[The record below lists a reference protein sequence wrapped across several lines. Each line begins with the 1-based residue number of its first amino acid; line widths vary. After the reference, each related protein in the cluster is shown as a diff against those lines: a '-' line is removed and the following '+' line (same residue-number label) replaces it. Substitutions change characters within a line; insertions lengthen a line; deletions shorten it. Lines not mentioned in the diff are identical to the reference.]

1 VSARIKGLALD
12 RHSSIHTIL
21 VSDDDRNG
29 VPVPGLDERRLELEG
44 VRLRYFVGGEGPP
57 LVLVHGLGGAA
68 ANWTEV
74 VRALGG
80 RFRLLVPD
88 LAGHGG
94 SSPLTSATSLDPY
107 ADLLAG
113 LAEHEGME
121 RAPYVGHSLGA
132 LVALRL
138 AVAQPDRVEALG
150 LVGAAGIR
158 SATREA
164 ERWLNV
170 IAFVRPGRI
179 YTRQRS
185 RIARRRA
192 LRYVVFGY
200 WGASDPLAL
209 SDDAVHG
216 FLANLGRHEDT
227 KTARR
232 ALVRDDPRLD
242 LERVRCPTFVLW
254 GARDHQVPIDDAF
267 EYARRLGAPL
277 RVIADCGHL
286 LIGERPDACAAA
298 ICDFLAGVDIA
309 SDALGPQRSDRE

>member
-1 VSARIKGLALD
+1 MA
-12 RHSSIHTIL
+12 
-21 VSDDDRNG
+21 DDDRNG
-29 VPVPGLDERRLELEG
+29 VPGLEERRLELDG

-68 ANWTEV
+68 ANWTAL

-80 RFRLLVPD
+80 RFRVLIPD
-88 LAGHGG
+88 LPGHGS
-94 SSPLTSATSLDPY
+94 SSPLAGATTLDPF
-107 ADLLAG
+107 AELLAR

-138 AVAQPDRVEALG
+138 AVARPQRVTVLG

-164 ERWLNV
+164 ERWLSV
-170 IAFVRPGRI
+170 IAFLRPGRL
-179 YTRQRS
+179 YARHRV
-185 RIARRRA
+185 RIAGRKA

-200 WGASDPLAL
+200 WSASDPLAL

-227 KTARR
+227 RTARR

-242 LERVRCPTFVLW
+242 LEHLRCPAFVIW
-254 GARDHQVPIDDAF
+254 GARDHQVPIDDGF
-267 EYARRLGAPL
+267 EYARRLRAPL

-286 LIGERPDACAAA
+286 LIGERPDACVDA
-298 ICDFLAGVDIA
+298 ICDFLAPAVRPGSVA
-309 SDALGPQRSDRE
+309 R

>member
-1 VSARIKGLALD
+1 MAA
-12 RHSSIHTIL
+12 
-21 VSDDDRNG
+21 DDNRNE
-29 VPVPGLDERRLELEG
+29 VPGLEERSLELED

-68 ANWTEV
+68 ANWIEV
-74 VRALGG
+74 VRALAP
-80 RFRLLVPD
+80 RFRMLVPD
-88 LAGHGG
+88 LPGHGR
-94 SSPLTSATSLDPY
+94 SSPLVGATTLDTY
-107 ADLLAG
+107 ADRLAR
-113 LAEHEGME
+113 LVEHEGLE
-121 RAPYVGHSLGA
+121 RAAFAGHSLGA

-138 AVAQPDRVEALG
+138 AVARPERVGALV

-170 IAFVRPGRI
+170 AAFIRPGRL
-179 YTRQRS
+179 YARQCE
-185 RIARRRA
+185 RIARRKT
-192 LRYVVFGY
+192 LRYAVFGY

-216 FLANLGRHEDT
+216 FLANLGQHRDT

-242 LERVRCPTFVLW
+242 LERVQCPTLVIW

-286 LIGERPDACAAA
+286 LIGERPDACAHA
-298 ICDFLAGVDIA
+298 ISDFL
-309 SDALGPQRSDRE
+309 DRVR

>member
-1 VSARIKGLALD
+1 MAA
-12 RHSSIHTIL
+12 
-21 VSDDDRNG
+21 DDNRNE
-29 VPVPGLDERRLELEG
+29 VPGLEERSLELED

-68 ANWTEV
+68 ANWIEV
-74 VRALGG
+74 VRALAP
-80 RFRLLVPD
+80 RFRMLVPD
-88 LAGHGG
+88 LPGHAR
-94 SSPLTSATSLDPY
+94 SRPLVGATTLDTY
-107 ADLLAG
+107 ADRLAR
-113 LAEHEGME
+113 LVEHEGLE
-121 RAPYVGHSLGA
+121 RAAFAGHSLGA

-138 AVAQPDRVEALG
+138 AVARPKRVGALV

-170 IAFVRPGRI
+170 AAFIRPGRL
-179 YTRQRS
+179 YARQRE
-185 RIARRRA
+185 RIARRKV
-192 LRYVVFGY
+192 LRYAVFGY

-209 SDDAVHG
+209 SDDAVQG
-216 FLANLGRHEDT
+216 FLANLGRHRDT

-242 LERVRCPTFVLW
+242 LERVQCPTLVIW

-286 LIGERPDACAAA
+286 LIGERPGACADA
-298 ICDFLAGVDIA
+298 ISVFLETVAV
-309 SDALGPQRSDRE
+309 

>member
-1 VSARIKGLALD
+1 MAA
-12 RHSSIHTIL
+12 
-21 VSDDDRNG
+21 DDNRNE
-29 VPVPGLDERRLELEG
+29 VPRLEERSLQLED

-68 ANWTEV
+68 ANWIEV
-74 VRALGG
+74 VRALAA
-80 RFRLLVPD
+80 RFRVLVPD
-88 LAGHGG
+88 LPGHGR
-94 SSPLTSATSLDPY
+94 SSPLNGARTLDPY
-107 ADLLAG
+107 AERLG
-113 LAEHEGME
+113 RLAEHEGLE
-121 RAPYVGHSLGA
+121 RAAFAGHSLGA

-138 AVAQPDRVEALG
+138 AVARPERVGALV

-170 IAFVRPGRI
+170 ASLIRPGRL
-179 YTRQRS
+179 YARQWA
-185 RIARRRA
+185 RIAGRKA
-192 LRYVVFGY
+192 LRYAVFGY

-209 SDDAVHG
+209 SDDAVRG
-216 FLANLGRHEDT
+216 FLANLGRHGDT

-242 LERVRCPTFVLW
+242 LERVQCPTLVVW

-267 EYARRLGAPL
+267 EYVRRLRAPL

-286 LIGERPDACAAA
+286 LIGERPDACADA
-298 ICDFLAGVDIA
+298 ISVFL
-309 SDALGPQRSDRE
+309 DRVR

>member
-1 VSARIKGLALD
+1 MAA
-12 RHSSIHTIL
+12 
-21 VSDDDRNG
+21 DDNRNE
-29 VPVPGLDERRLELEG
+29 VPGLDERSLELED

-68 ANWTEV
+68 ANWIEV
-74 VRALGG
+74 VRALAP
-80 RFRLLVPD
+80 RFRMLVPD
-88 LAGHGG
+88 LPGHGR
-94 SSPLTSATSLDPY
+94 SSPLVGATTLDTY
-107 ADLLAG
+107 ADRLARLVENEG
-113 LAEHEGME
+113 LE
-121 RAPYVGHSLGA
+121 RAAFGGHSLGA

-138 AVAQPDRVEALG
+138 AVARPKRVSALM

-170 IAFVRPGRI
+170 AAVIRPGRL
-179 YTRQRS
+179 YARQRE
-185 RIARRRA
+185 RIARRKA
-192 LRYVVFGY
+192 LRYAVFGY

-216 FLANLGRHEDT
+216 FLANLGRHRDT

-242 LERVRCPTFVLW
+242 LARVQCPTLVIW

-286 LIGERPDACAAA
+286 LIGERPDACAHA
-298 ICDFLAGVDIA
+298 ISVFFEAVA
-309 SDALGPQRSDRE
+309 V

>member
-1 VSARIKGLALD
+1 MAA
-12 RHSSIHTIL
+12 
-21 VSDDDRNG
+21 DDNRNE
-29 VPVPGLDERRLELEG
+29 VPGLEERSLELED

-68 ANWTEV
+68 ANWIEV
-74 VRALGG
+74 VRALAP
-80 RFRLLVPD
+80 RFRMLVPD
-88 LAGHGG
+88 LPGHAR
-94 SSPLTSATSLDPY
+94 SSPLVGATTLDTY
-107 ADLLAG
+107 ADRLAR
-113 LAEHEGME
+113 LVEHEGLE
-121 RAPYVGHSLGA
+121 RAAFAGHSLGA

-138 AVAQPDRVEALG
+138 AVARPKRVGALV

-170 IAFVRPGRI
+170 AAFIRPGRL
-179 YTRQRS
+179 YARQRE
-185 RIARRRA
+185 RIARRKV
-192 LRYVVFGY
+192 LRYAVFGY

-209 SDDAVHG
+209 SDDAVQG
-216 FLANLGRHEDT
+216 FLANLGRHRDT

-242 LERVRCPTFVLW
+242 LERVQCPTLVIW

-286 LIGERPDACAAA
+286 LIGERPDACADA
-298 ICDFLAGVDIA
+298 ISVFLEAVA
-309 SDALGPQRSDRE
+309 V

>member
-1 VSARIKGLALD
+1 MAA
-12 RHSSIHTIL
+12 
-21 VSDDDRNG
+21 DDNRNE
-29 VPVPGLDERRLELEG
+29 VPGLEERSLELED

-68 ANWTEV
+68 ANWIEV
-74 VRALGG
+74 VRALAP
-80 RFRLLVPD
+80 RFRMLVPD
-88 LAGHGG
+88 LPGHAR
-94 SSPLTSATSLDPY
+94 SSPLVGAITLDTY
-107 ADLLAG
+107 ADRLAR
-113 LAEHEGME
+113 LVEHEGLE
-121 RAPYVGHSLGA
+121 RAAFAGHSLGA

-138 AVAQPDRVEALG
+138 AVARPKRVGALV

-170 IAFVRPGRI
+170 AAFIRPGRL
-179 YTRQRS
+179 YARQRE
-185 RIARRRA
+185 RIARRKV
-192 LRYVVFGY
+192 LRYAVFGY

-209 SDDAVHG
+209 SDDAVQG
-216 FLANLGRHEDT
+216 FLANLGRHRDT

-242 LERVRCPTFVLW
+242 LERVQCPTLVIW

-286 LIGERPDACAAA
+286 LIGERPGACADA
-298 ICDFLAGVDIA
+298 ISVFLETVAV
-309 SDALGPQRSDRE
+309 

>member
-1 VSARIKGLALD
+1 VSARINGLALE
-12 RHSSIHTIL
+12 RHSSNHTIL
-21 VSDDDRNG
+21 VTDDDRNG
-29 VPVPGLDERRLELEG
+29 VPGLEERGLEVEG

-68 ANWTEV
+68 ANWTEL

-88 LAGHGG
+88 LPGHGS
-94 SSPLTSATSLDPY
+94 SSPLTDATTLDPY
-107 ADLLAG
+107 ADVLAR
-113 LAEHEGME
+113 LADHEGME
-121 RAPYVGHSLGA
+121 RASYVGHSLGA
-132 LVALRL
+132 LVSLRL
-138 AVAQPDRVEALG
+138 AVAQPERVAALG

-164 ERWLNV
+164 ERWLNA
-170 IAFVRPGRI
+170 IAFVRPGHL
-179 YTRQRS
+179 YSRQRT
-185 RIARRRA
+185 RVARRRA

-200 WGASDPLAL
+200 WAASDPLAL

-216 FLANLGRHEDT
+216 FLANLGRHADT

-254 GARDHQVPIDDAF
+254 GARDHQVPIDDGF
-267 EYARRLGAPL
+267 EYARRLRAPL

-286 LIGERPDACAAA
+286 LIGERPDACADA
-298 ICDFLAGVDIA
+298 ICDFLAAAAV
-309 SDALGPQRSDRE
+309 

>member
-1 VSARIKGLALD
+1 MTA
-12 RHSSIHTIL
+12 
-21 VSDDDRNG
+21 DDNRNE
-29 VPVPGLDERRLELEG
+29 VPGLEERSLELED

-68 ANWTEV
+68 ANWIEV
-74 VRALGG
+74 VRALVP

-88 LAGHGG
+88 LPGHGV
-94 SSPLTSATSLDPY
+94 STPLSGARTLDPY
-107 ADLLAG
+107 ADRLAG
-113 LAEHEGME
+113 LVEHEGLE
-121 RAPYVGHSLGA
+121 RAAFAGHSLGA

-138 AVAQPDRVEALG
+138 AVARPERVGALV

-158 SATREA
+158 SGTREA

-170 IAFVRPGRI
+170 AAFVRPGRL
-179 YTRQRS
+179 YARQWA

-216 FLANLGRHEDT
+216 FLANLGRHGDT
-227 KTARR
+227 KTARQ

-242 LERVRCPTFVLW
+242 LERVQCPTLVIW

-286 LIGERPDACAAA
+286 LIGERPDACADA
-298 ICDFLAGVDIA
+298 IYDFLDGLLLDGV
-309 SDALGPQRSDRE
+309 G

>member
-1 VSARIKGLALD
+1 MAA
-12 RHSSIHTIL
+12 
-21 VSDDDRNG
+21 DDNRNG
-29 VPVPGLDERRLELEG
+29 VPGLEERSLELED

-68 ANWTEV
+68 ANWVEV
-74 VRALGG
+74 VRALAS
-80 RFRLLVPD
+80 RFRMLVPD
-88 LAGHGG
+88 LPGHGRSG
-94 SSPLTSATSLDPY
+94 PLRGARTLDPY
-107 ADLLAG
+107 ADALAR
-113 LAEHEGME
+113 LVEHEGLE
-121 RAPYVGHSLGA
+121 RAGFAGHSLGA

-138 AVAQPDRVEALG
+138 AVARPERVGALV

-170 IAFVRPGRI
+170 AAFVRPGRL
-179 YTRQRS
+179 YARQRA
-185 RIARRRA
+185 RIASRKA
-192 LRYVVFGY
+192 LRYAVFGY

-209 SDDAVHG
+209 SDDAVHS
-216 FLANLGRHEDT
+216 FLANLGRHGDT

-242 LERVRCPTFVLW
+242 LERVQCPALVIW

-277 RVIADCGHL
+277 RVVADCGHL
-286 LIGERPDACAAA
+286 LIGERPDACADA
-298 ICDFLAGVDIA
+298 IYAFLEAVA
-309 SDALGPQRSDRE
+309 V